1 MSQLE
6 ADSAERIAAE
16 HFAGEARLQTAGWS
30 STGPDAAAELRTD
43 GLEPAA
49 QRARCSGGTRD
60 WVVGSDGTPDLIAGA
75 SHYCVAPEPNTNA
88 VRRTAENCFVYCSVR
103 CVAPGPNMKAGRRT
117 AENCFAYCSVRC
129 VAPGPNMKAGWRTA
143 ENCFAYWSVAVLDCP
158 IVVG

>member
-43 GLEPAA
+43 GLEPAV

-60 WVVGSDGTPDLIAGA
+60 WVAGSDGTPDLIAGA
-75 SHYCVAPEPNTNA
+75 SHYCVAP
-88 VRRTAENCFVYCSVR
+88 
-103 CVAPGPNMKAGRRT
+103 GPNM
-117 AENCFAYCSVRC
+117 E
-129 VAPGPNMKAGWRTA
+129 AGWRIA
-143 ENCFAYWSVAVLDCP
+143 EKSFCALCGALRCVLNSC
-158 IVVG
+158 